1 VPERLSEQAKDLVA
15 LAREARG
22 EADLVIVLGS
32 GGPARAVRLLAEAL
46 TPVEGFP
53 SLSVLDTTEPSAIAA
68 AAAGDDPARTLY
80 VVASRAGAILETN
93 LLFDFFF
100 DHAQRALG
108 DAAGRR
114 FLVVT
119 EKGSAVETAAVKRK
133 VRAVLPT
140 EPRAPGAFGSLSQL
154 SLFPL
159 ALAGADVARLAEAA
173 ARMAEACRTPGLE
186 NPGLALGAAI
196 GSEALAGRDKLTLSA
211 SAPIRSFGP
220 WVEAL
225 VGGSLAKDGRGVIP
239 VTGEPLGTPA
249 EYGGDRV
256 FVRAGIG
263 EAGEDEADQRLA
275 TLVEHGHPFAGIVI
289 RDPLDLGAEMFRW
302 QFAVAIAARLL
313 GISPFDDAEARDAR
327 DRASRRLAGT
337 AGEPEPAE
345 DGPSALRRLLGP
357 LGPKGHL
364 AITAYLPE
372 RPEIASALAG
382 LRVAVRA
389 AKKIA
394 TAAGFAPA
402 FERAAGQAHLAG
414 PDGSFLQ
421 LVGPPAASLS
431 IPGRPWDFGQVFRA
445 QADGDWDALRT
456 RGRRAARVSLG
467 ADPAAEIAALAAS
480 VGSEVAA

>member
-1 VPERLSEQAKDLVA
+1 ML
-15 LAREARG
+15 
-22 EADLVIVLGS
+22 VLGS
-32 GGPARAVRLLAEAL
+32 GGPIRAVRLFAEAL

-53 SLSVLDTTEPSAIAA
+53 SLSVLDSTEPSAVAA
-68 AAAGDDPARTLY
+68 AAAADDPARTLY

-114 FLVVT
+114 FIAVT

-133 VRAVLPT
+133 VRAVLPA
-140 EPRAPGAFGSLSQL
+140 EPRAPAAFGSLSQL
-154 SLFPL
+154 SLVPL
-159 ALAGADVARLAEAA
+159 ALAGGDVVRFAGAT
-173 ARMAEACRTPGLE
+173 ARMAEACHAPGLE

-196 GSEALAGRDKLTLSA
+196 GSEALSGRDKLTLSA
-211 SAPIRSFGP
+211 GAPLRGFAP

-225 VGGSLAKDGRGVIP
+225 VGGSLAKDGRGVVP
-239 VTGEPLGTPA
+239 VAGEPTGAPA
-249 EYGGDRV
+249 RYGADRL
-256 FVRAGIG
+256 FVRAAIAD
-263 EAGEDEADQRLA
+263 AGESEADHRLA
-275 TLVEHGHPFAGIVI
+275 ALVEHGHPLAEVVI
-289 RDPLDLGAEMFRW
+289 RDPLELGAEMFRW
-302 QFAVAIAARLL
+302 QFAAVVAARLI

-327 DRASRRLAGT
+327 DRANRRLAGA
-337 AGEPEPAE
+337 AGEPEPGE
-345 DGPSALRRLLGP
+345 DGPSALRRLLAA

-372 RPEIASALAG
+372 RPEIAAAIEG
-382 LRVAVRA
+382 LRLAVRA

-394 TAAGFAPA
+394 TTSGFAPS

-421 LVGPPAASLS
+421 LLGPPGAALP

-445 QADGDWDALRT
+445 QADGDLDALRS
-456 RGRRAARVSLG
+456 RGRRAARVALG

-480 VGSEVAA
+480 VSAEVAA